1 MKTTSGFEFL
11 LPLRTCPGLH
21 HDAAADG
28 SSAVWQWPRFASA
41 GALLLC
47 VACTGLK
54 AEQLD
59 RGVIALPQSN
69 GNVYV
74 GWRLLA
80 SDPAGVAFEVRRHD
94 SPATPGQRLNAAPI
108 SDSCNFV
115 DTTAAGKKW
124 AYSVRPVGKG
134 VKPESPRPV
143 LANENPD
150 GFVRL
155 KLQGNYRAQK
165 VGLADF
171 DGDGR
176 LDYLVKQPD
185 FNTDPY
191 QQPGYWKKSEDTY
204 KLEAYRH
211 DGTFLWRYDMGWAI
225 EEGIWYS
232 PIVVY
237 DLDGDG
243 KAEVFCKGGEGD
255 PREPAGHVKSGPEYL
270 VVLDGI
276 TGKVSKKLPWPS
288 REGFDDYNYYSRNL
302 LGIAYLDGV
311 HPHLIIERGT
321 YKIIKLQAY
330 DPTLALKWSWEASGE
345 YARHRG
351 QGMHGMHA
359 ADVDE
364 DGRDEVIIGSSVI
377 DDDGKPLWTTGKGHP
392 DVCYVADVDPSRPG
406 LEVFY
411 GLETRQRSNAVC
423 LVEGK
428 TGKVIWGNP
437 EPTVHVH
444 GQGMLGDLIA
454 EHRGMEIY
462 AGEAKG
468 GSNYWLYTAGG
479 KLLNHDNLG
488 DLSPKALFWLDGPTK
503 GYILRNQI
511 LKYPK
516 EQISRIEGRVVG
528 IADCLG
534 DWREEI
540 ITALDGEIRIYTT
553 TIPAKSKRVCLMQD
567 RLYRTDVA
575 MQTMGYF
582 YPPQLGGTPLPK
594 W

>member
-1 MKTTSGFEFL
+1 MIMPLIGLTISVSLTASAVERLDRGL
-11 LPLRTCPGLH
+11 VALPN
-21 HDAAADG
+21 ADG
-28 SSAVWQWPRFASA
+28 S
-41 GALLLC
+41 
-47 VACTGLK
+47 
-54 AEQLD
+54 
-59 RGVIALPQSN
+59 
-69 GNVYV
+69 VYV

-80 SDPAGVAFEVRRHD
+80 SDPKDVAFDVYGYESPNVR
-94 SPATPGQRLNAAPI
+94 GNKLNAKPI
-108 SDSCNFV
+108 SESCNFL
-115 DTTAAGKKW
+115 DTTAAGKRS
-124 AYSVRPVGKG
+124 YYYVRLVAGG
-134 VKPESPRPV
+134 AKPETSWPV
-143 LANENPD
+143 QVGASSG
-150 GFVRL
+150 GFVRI

-165 VGLADF
+165 VGLADL
-171 DGDGR
+171 DGDGQ

-211 DGTFLWRYDMGWAI
+211 DGKFLWRYDMGWAI

-243 KAEVFCKGGEGD
+243 QAEVFCKAGEGD
-255 PREPAGHVKSGPEYL
+255 PREPTGHVKSGPEYL
-270 VVLDGI
+270 VMLDGL
-276 TGKVSKKLPWPS
+276 TGEVRKKLPWPN
-288 REGFDDYNYYSRNL
+288 REGFDDYNYYCRNL
-302 LGIAYLDGV
+302 LGVAYLDGV
-311 HPHLIIERGT
+311 HPHLIVERGT

-330 DPTLALKWSWEASGE
+330 DPSLTLKWHWEAAGE

-377 DDDGKPLWTTGKGHP
+377 DDNGKPLWTTGKGHP
-392 DVCYVADVDPSRPG
+392 DVCYVADVDPSQPG
-406 LEVFY
+406 LEIFY

-423 LVEGK
+423 LVAAR

-444 GQGMLGDLIA
+444 SQGMVGDIIP
-454 EHRGMEIY
+454 EHPGIECY

-468 GSNYWLYTAGG
+468 GSNYWLYTASGRLLNHENLGTLSPHAVFWTAEPTKVFEIGG
-479 KLLNHDNLG
+479 KL
-488 DLSPKALFWLDGPTK
+488 F
-503 GYILRNQI
+503 
-511 LKYPK
+511 KYPR
-516 EQISRIEGRVVG
+516 EELCRVEGRVVAV
-528 IADCLG
+528 ADCLG

-540 ITALDGEIRIYTT
+540 ITALNGEIRIYST
-553 TIPAKSKRVCLMQD
+553 TIPATTRRMCLMQD

-575 MQTMGYF
+575 MQTMGYL
-582 YPPQLGGTPLPK
+582 YPPQLGGTPLRDGGR
-594 W
+594 